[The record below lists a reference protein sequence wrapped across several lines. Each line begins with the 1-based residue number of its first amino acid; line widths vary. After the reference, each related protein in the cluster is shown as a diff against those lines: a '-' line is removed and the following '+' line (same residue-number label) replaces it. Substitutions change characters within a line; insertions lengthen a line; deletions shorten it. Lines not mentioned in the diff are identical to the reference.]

1 MRRKRFQRGSL
12 QSRKHGRHRVWVAFW
27 REDGIR
33 RCKMLGRQSQMSR
46 AEAEGVLTAVLQA
59 VNNGAARAARP
70 VYTFEQF
77 VSDVYLPF
85 CRRSWKESTAGTSEQ
100 IIKSHLT
107 PEFGKSL
114 LHLIGREKLQDFLD
128 RKAEELSGSVVAH
141 LRWFLN
147 AVFKLAMSD
156 GLMLNN
162 PAAELRIPRKCQPG
176 RAMRSLTEEEVNV
189 YLEALDLREKLIA
202 RFAIFEGMRP
212 GEILALRW
220 KSIEGF
226 AICVQER
233 VYKRKLNTPKNGK
246 KREGAISDGTHT
258 LLNEWADRAE
268 DPSAEG
274 FVFPSERVSTPLSLD
289 NVWRRSI
296 QPKLEKFGL
305 GWASFQV
312 LRKTNATLSKKAG
325 VDPKVA
331 SDQRG
336 HGIGVSLD
344 VYTSS
349 GLEQKRAALKKL
361 EAAVLRESQPEKS
374 GSVSEPGLTA

>member
-33 RCKMLGRQSQMSR
+33 RCKMLGRQSQMTR
-46 AEAEGVLTAVLQA
+46 ADAEVALTAILQV
-59 VNNGAARAARP
+59 VNNCAAHAARP
-70 VYTFEQF
+70 VYTFEHF
-77 VSDVYLPF
+77 VSEVYLPF
-85 CRRSWKESTAGTSEQ
+85 CRRSWKESTAGTSEHL
-100 IIKSHLT
+100 IRSHLI
-107 PEFGKSL
+107 PGFRKSL
-114 LHLIGREKLQDFLD
+114 LHSIGRAELQDFLD
-128 RKAEELSGSVVAH
+128 RKAEDLSGSVVAH

-147 AVFKLAMSD
+147 AVFKLAVSD
-156 GLMLNN
+156 GVMLNN

-176 RAMRSLTEEEVNV
+176 RAMRPLTEEEVNI

-220 KSIEGF
+220 KSIEGT
-226 AICVQER
+226 AICVEER

-246 KREGAISDGTHT
+246 KREGAISDGTLT
-258 LLNEWADRAE
+258 LLRDWADLAE
-268 DPSAEG
+268 DPTAEG
-274 FVFPSERVSTPLSLD
+274 FIFPSERISTPISLD

-296 QPKLEKFGL
+296 RPKLETLGL

-312 LRKTNATLSKKAG
+312 LRKTNASLSKKAG

-344 VYTSS
+344 VYTNSD
-349 GLEQKRAALKKL
+349 LEQKRDALSKL
-361 EAAVLRESQPEKS
+361 EAVVLRKPHPESQLAV
-374 GSVSEPGLTA
+374 GEPGLTA

>member
-1 MRRKRFQRGSL
+1 
-12 QSRKHGRHRVWVAFW
+12 
-27 REDGIR
+27 
-33 RCKMLGRQSQMSR
+33 MSR
-46 AEAEGVLTAVLQA
+46 AEAEGVLTAVLQV
-59 VNNGAARAARP
+59 VNNGAAHAARP

-114 LHLIGREKLQDFLD
+114 LHSIGREKLQDFLD
-128 RKAEELSGSVVAH
+128 RKAEGLSGSVVAH

-162 PAAELRIPRKCQPG
+162 PAAELRIPRKCQPS

-258 LLNEWADRAE
+258 LLNEWADLAE

-336 HGIGVSLD
+336 HGIGVSLE

-361 EAAVLRESQPEKS
+361 EAAVLRGSQPEKP
-374 GSVSEPGLTA
+374 GSVSEPDLTA